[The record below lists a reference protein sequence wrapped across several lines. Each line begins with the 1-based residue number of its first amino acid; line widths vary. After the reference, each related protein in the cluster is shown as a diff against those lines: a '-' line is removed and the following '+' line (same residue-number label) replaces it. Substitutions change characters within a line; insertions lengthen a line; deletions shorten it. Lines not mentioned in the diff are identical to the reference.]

1 MEQAGTRELALS
13 MKVALMYGAISY
25 KRVGS
30 RKVSIFDVRDK
41 DKRVGYRKVCNLD
54 VRGKNILESGFHEW
68 SKQLQESGL

>member
-1 MEQAGTRELALS
+1 
-13 MKVALMYGAISY
+13 MYGAISY

-54 VRGKNILESGFHEW
+54 VRAKNILESGFQK
-68 SKQLQESGL
+68 SQ